1 MQSTL
6 STHLPLQPQLMIS
19 PLILSVTVDS
29 FWFGLIKVAEPEA
42 LVDVAR
48 LLACVRALTVVRL
61 VEVWK
66 TGGLVRSQLQ
76 MFFIAFV
83 FGTTVR
89 HQRSSCTTWP
99 SRTFVSILPIGS
111 SKSLENK
118 EVIIHL
124 VLRIEDSAR
133 IRLTPIF
140 HE

>member
-29 FWFGLIKVAEPEA
+29 FWFGLIKVAELDA
-42 LVDVAR
+42 LADDALAR
-48 LLACVRALTVVRL
+48 LLACARALTVVRL

-89 HQRSSCTTWP
+89 HQRSS
-99 SRTFVSILPIGS
+99 
-111 SKSLENK
+111 
-118 EVIIHL
+118 
-124 VLRIEDSAR
+124 
-133 IRLTPIF
+133 
-140 HE
+140 